1 MSANLS
7 LSQNLSSAN
16 VSFFVANSSG
26 VYTGLHTNTVANFT
40 NGKSTPVST
49 TFSLPAT
56 IAAGTYKVSVGVY
69 SSSWASVRWVPN
81 VGSFT
86 VASASATTPTKIS
99 GTPITALNAGSA
111 YSFAPTATGASGASL
126 KFSIANQPVWAK
138 FDTASGA
145 LTGAPAAGD
154 VGSYANII
162 ISVSD
167 GKTSASLSPFT
178 VTVTQISNAVAALQW
193 IPPTENTD
201 GSVLTDL
208 AGYKIY
214 YGTSAGALTQTVTIT
229 NPGLTAYTLTNL
241 SPGTWY
247 FVMAS
252 NSAAG
257 VESAMTGVLSAT
269 L

>member
-1 MSANLS
+1 
-7 LSQNLSSAN
+7 
-16 VSFFVANSSG
+16 
-26 VYTGLHTNTVANFT
+26 
-40 NGKSTPVST
+40 
-49 TFSLPAT
+49 
-56 IAAGTYKVSVGVY
+56 
-69 SSSWASVRWVPN
+69 
-81 VGSFT
+81 
-86 VASASATTPTKIS
+86 
-99 GTPITALNAGSA
+99 
-111 YSFAPTATGASGASL
+111 L

-178 VTVTQISNAVAALQW
+178 VTVTQISNAVAELQW
-193 IPPTENTD
+193 IPPTDNTD

-214 YGTSAGALTQTVTIT
+214 YGTSAIALTQTVTIT
-229 NPGLTAYTLTNL
+229 NPGLTVYTVGNL

-247 FVMAS
+247 FVMTS
-252 NSAAG
+252 HSTAG
-257 VESAMTGVLSAT
+257 VESVLSGVLSAT